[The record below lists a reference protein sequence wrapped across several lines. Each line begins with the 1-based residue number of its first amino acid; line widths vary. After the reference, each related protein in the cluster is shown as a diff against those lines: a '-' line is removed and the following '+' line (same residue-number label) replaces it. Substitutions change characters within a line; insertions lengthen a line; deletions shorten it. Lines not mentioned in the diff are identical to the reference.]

1 MKNLFL
7 LGLVTLISCSSG
19 LRTIPGGVETKPG
32 TSTEDTQALTGAG
45 SVLTATQKIEQL
57 VVVVTNHISTPEQVT
72 AALTALELLGYYF
85 SPAAPTKNLRHGTVV
100 GHILQAGGTGTPAG
114 NGATASTASFP
125 GFTYDPITKGWFW
138 DKEDHKHLVP
148 LNLSRKAME
157 IIHATPE
164 SYTAQAAL
172 EEINRRLGKR

>member
-7 LGLVTLISCSSG
+7 LGLVTIISCSSG

-45 SVLTATQKIEQL
+45 SALTAAKKIDLL
-57 VVVVTNHISTPEQVT
+57 VGIATNPNSTSGQVT
-72 AALTALELLGYYF
+72 AALAALELLGYYF
-85 SPAAPTKNLRHGTVV
+85 SPAAPNKNLRHGTVV

-138 DKEDHKHLVP
+138 DKEDPKHLVP